1 MKEKLNTKPV
11 KIVVVA
17 ILLIVL
23 SFLGRAVHHEYIMHQ
38 VKDSFAEGQ
47 PYHTVEECFNDFLAN
62 PEWHYKRDNG
72 YDIVYV
78 KGTCMYSDQEVEVIQ
93 EFVVKDESWKTSNLY
108 MDGKIVNDL
117 LAAAFRLV
125 VFNTQYDNPQYDNQ
139 GNNEY
144 MCPHCG
150 WFGTID
156 DSGMCSHCG
165 WYNEGG
171 IYN

>member
-1 MKEKLNTKPV
+1 
-11 KIVVVA
+11 
-17 ILLIVL
+17 
-23 SFLGRAVHHEYIMHQ
+23 
-38 VKDSFAEGQ
+38 
-47 PYHTVEECFNDFLAN
+47 
-62 PEWHYKRDNG
+62 
-72 YDIVYV
+72 
-78 KGTCMYSDQEVEVIQ
+78 MYSDQEVEVIQ

-125 VFNTQYDNPQYDNQ
+125 VFDTQYDNPQYDNQ

-165 WYNEGG
+165 WYNEEED
-171 IYN
+171 I